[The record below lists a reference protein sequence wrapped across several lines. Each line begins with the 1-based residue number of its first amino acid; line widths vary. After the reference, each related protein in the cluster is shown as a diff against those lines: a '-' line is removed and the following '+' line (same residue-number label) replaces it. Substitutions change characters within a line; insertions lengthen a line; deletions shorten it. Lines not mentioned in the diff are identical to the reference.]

1 MQIRKHRFLF
11 LFLIVFLAG
20 LFQSDCLLAHNA
32 NVKLA
37 CARHILKSKSDN
49 TDNSNHSNKNDRL
62 AGGYNPLQLSTYKPL
77 RIEVSNRERSI
88 YIPDHSP
95 SLSYLKYTHKNIS
108 AEYARFLKLLLFPN
122 HSFE

>member
-1 MQIRKHRFLF
+1 MQIRKQRFLF

-20 LFQSDCLLAHNA
+20 LLQSGRLFAHNA

-37 CARHILKSKSDN
+37 CARHILKSKSNSTDN
-49 TDNSNHSNKNDRL
+49 TNHSNKNDRI
-62 AGGYNPLQLSTYKPL
+62 AGGYNPLQLGTYKPVK
-77 RIEVSNRERSI
+77 IEVSNKERNVQV
-88 YIPDHSP
+88 PDHSP
-95 SLSYLKYTHKNIS
+95 SLKYLKYTHKNIS